1 MSEIV
6 ELLVNNGIAVVVV
19 GYFLFRDYRYT
30 SEQIKTLTEIQV
42 TLETLSKRILKNE
55 DNNGSL

>member
-1 MSEIV
+1 MSDII

-55 DNNGSL
+55 DNN